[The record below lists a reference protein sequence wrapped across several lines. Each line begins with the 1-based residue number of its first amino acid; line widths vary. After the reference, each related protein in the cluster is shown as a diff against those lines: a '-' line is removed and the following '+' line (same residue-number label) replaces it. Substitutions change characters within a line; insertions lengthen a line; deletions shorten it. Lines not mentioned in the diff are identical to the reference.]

1 MADTTATTTGA
12 SNIDPAEADA
22 IFTTEEPVAH
32 TGADDHGAGGPQLW
46 GFAPYQW
53 VSVSMLVLLLIA
65 FFVAKVHKTVA
76 GGLDGRIAAIRE
88 ELDEAKRLRAE
99 AEKLRDEYTAKIAN
113 AESDAEAM
121 LENAKAESE
130 AILVRAEEDSKAL
143 VERRKRM
150 AQDKISAAEREA
162 VAEVRAKAAAAAA
175 AASRKLI
182 GETLDAEIDRKLA
195 DDLIA
200 GI

>member
-1 MADTTATTTGA
+1 MASLTLLTAA
-12 SNIDPAEADA
+12 PLVLLAEAAGEAGDA
-22 IFTTEEPVAH
+22 HSEPM
-32 TGADDHGAGGPQLW
+32 LW
-46 GFAPYQW
+46 GLQPYQW

-65 FFVAKVHKTVA
+65 IFVAKVHKTIG

-121 LENAKAESE
+121 LDNAKAEAE
-130 AILVRAEEDSKAL
+130 AILTRAEADSKDL

-150 AQDKISAAEREA
+150 AQEKISAAERDA
-162 VAEVRAKAAAAAA
+162 VAEVRASAAAAAA

-182 GETLDAEIDRKLA
+182 GEKLDAEADRKLA
-195 DDLIA
+195 DDMIA

>member
-1 MADTTATTTGA
+1 MADT
-12 SNIDPAEADA
+12 PEV
-22 IFTTEEPVAH
+22 FTTDDTVAH
-32 TGADDHGAGGPQLW
+32 TEAGHGGAATHAEPELW
-46 GFAPYQW
+46 GLAPFQW

-65 FFVAKVHKTVA
+65 FFVAKVHKTIA

-99 AEKLRDEYTAKIAN
+99 AEKLRDEYAAKIAN
-113 AESDAEAM
+113 AEGDAEAM
-121 LENAKAESE
+121 LDNAKAEAE
-130 AILVRAEEDSKAL
+130 AILTRAEADSKEL

-150 AQDKISAAEREA
+150 AQEKISAAEREA
-162 VAEVRAKAAAAAA
+162 VADVRAKAASAAA
-175 AASRKLI
+175 AASRQLI
-182 GETLDAEIDRKLA
+182 GEKLDAKTDAKLA

>member
-1 MADTTATTTGA
+1 MSDIATLATAAEGA
-12 SNIDPAEADA
+12 YSEGVIEVDDSHGSYQ
-22 IFTTEEPVAH
+22 EP
-32 TGADDHGAGGPQLW
+32 TLFW
-46 GFAPYQW
+46 LESYQW
-53 VSVSMLVLLLIA
+53 VSVAMLLLVLIA
-65 FFVAKVHKTVA
+65 IFMGKVHKVL
-76 GGLDGRIAAIRE
+76 GQGLDDRIQAIRE

-99 AEKLRDEYTAKIAN
+99 AEKLRDEYAAKIAN

-162 VAEVRAKAAAAAA
+162 VAEVRAKAALAAAT
-175 AASRKLI
+175 ASRKLI
-182 GETLDAEIDRKLA
+182 GENLDAETDRKLA